1 MKDFKCW
8 QSGGYQSQ
16 TMSSVC
22 HRTTTLITS
31 QQPTE
36 YQTNQCSIV
45 ERKASLKYSLLMDV
59 YGVKVDG
66 FWGAIVLYI

>member
-1 MKDFKCW
+1 M
-8 QSGGYQSQ
+8 SQ
-16 TMSSVC
+16 DHYT
-22 HRTTTLITS
+22 HHLTTTVIDCTR
-31 QQPTE
+31 PTE

-45 ERKASLKYSLLMDV
+45 EKKASLKYSLLMDV